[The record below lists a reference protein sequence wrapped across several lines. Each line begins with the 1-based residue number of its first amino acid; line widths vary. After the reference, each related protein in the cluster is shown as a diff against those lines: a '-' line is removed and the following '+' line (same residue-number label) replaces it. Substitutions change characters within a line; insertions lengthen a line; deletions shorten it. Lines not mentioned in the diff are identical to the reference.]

1 MYNVNQINKAI
12 KTYVENEM
20 IPALPTI
27 MKIAVATYVDSMQ
40 LDQELM
46 NQLVNSTIIKP
57 LNIGHDG
64 LYDLDTALDNFENN
78 AKKYGPMEFVVKNIG
93 PIPLKEQKVFTFKA
107 EDISKL
113 KTYLKQQQ

>member
-1 MYNVNQINKAI
+1 MYNVNQIDKAI

-20 IPALPTI
+20 IPALPI
-27 MKIAVATYVDSMQ
+27 FMKVGIATYIDTMR
-40 LDQELM
+40 LDQELID
-46 NQLVNSTIIKP
+46 QLVNSAMIKP

-64 LYDLDTALDNFENN
+64 LYDLDRLLDNFENN
-78 AKKYGPMEFVVKNIG
+78 AKKYGPIEIVIKNIG
-93 PIPLKEQKVFTFKA
+93 PIPLKEHKVLTFKA